1 MCCEKKKKRNFWSVS
16 KHIQGWVRLVTCNSK
31 PQTHTGKY
39 GDIINHKQCPKHPTS
54 LCYTWTW
61 LCVVSIHRVEYSL
74 TLSFSAVSKADSHA
88 KYKQLKDLLQDVL
101 PPQGNPIKHPALISR
116 EGERGGCHAGLPPS
130 RFVSGRDLQMSHWL
144 PGCRQSPDSVTPHSR
159 PRTLNSSSCHNEL
172 TVILLHVCVRKFS
185 LGAKSLVHRWWRRG
199 RECTSPADPA
209 VKLVNCLERFRC
221 ESQKNKDDKRQ
232 AQYLTLHSPQTTK
245 GPQDLFVWSFIT
257 YNGSLYSHLV
267 VVECCISTQLTTHN
281 TCVIQKPFWNTF
293 IINQNIITTCMRH
306 WLKRIRM
313 LTSVDSFEICLI
325 VHLHGF

>member
-1 MCCEKKKKRNFWSVS
+1 MFFLRRETLSNTQPSSVGRGRGEGVTPGCLRHGS
-16 KHIQGWVRLVTCNSK
+16 FLVVIFKWAIDYPGAAVPGFS
-31 PQTHTGKY
+31 
-39 GDIINHKQCPKHPTS
+39 HPTQPP
-54 LCYTWTW
+54 TH
-61 LCVVSIHRVEYSL
+61 IE
-74 TLSFSAVSKADSHA
+74 LSA
-88 KYKQLKDLLQDVL
+88 
-101 PPQGNPIKHPALISR
+101 
-116 EGERGGCHAGLPPS
+116 
-130 RFVSGRDLQMSHWL
+130 
-144 PGCRQSPDSVTPHSR
+144 
-159 PRTLNSSSCHNEL
+159 SCHNEL

-185 LGAKSLVHRWWRRG
+185 LGAKSLVHRWWKRG

-293 IINQNIITTCMRH
+293 IINQNIITTCIWH